1 MPEVAAPVTNGAAPA
16 APVTIHDRLK
26 ARLSHSDQSTASA
39 DEGGSGQQA
48 SSAQVL
54 AARDDSKA
62 PSGGVAPAVKK
73 PVSETPAPNEQVEG
87 DDAPDTVTDPDESE
101 TPDGTD
107 DDDAQFDPAKLS
119 SLTELADA
127 AGLESDRLMDL
138 QLPVKIDGKEGTARL
153 RDLVK
158 SYQLDGH
165 INQKL
170 ATFDNDRKSFETKK
184 VEYERAA
191 NERLLK
197 LDAGAKTLERAL
209 MGEFAA
215 VDWQKLQTEDPVR
228 FNSEYVAYQQ
238 RYAVMQ
244 DIANQIKQEQQKYS
258 EEQQAKAKEFFEEN
272 FRLLQAKVP
281 EWSDKGKRDKDK
293 AEIVEVLKDYG
304 LTREEFESIV
314 DHRQLLVVRDAV
326 AWRKLQKS
334 KPALLNK
341 VKAAPKLLKPGS
353 MQSRAAKDAV
363 ADQADRTKLRQT
375 GKVRDAVPAIKR
387 RLFGGR

>member
-1 MPEVAAPVTNGAAPA
+1 
-16 APVTIHDRLK
+16 LK
-26 ARLSHSDQSTASA
+26 ARLSHSDQLAPSTGQQNGSTSA
-39 DEGGSGQQA
+39 DAE
-48 SSAQVL
+48 
-54 AARDDSKA
+54 ARDDLKA
-62 PSGGVAPAVKK
+62 PSSGVVPPKK
-73 PVSETPAPNEQVEG
+73 PVAETPAPNEHVEG
-87 DDAPDTVTDPDESE
+87 DDAPDVVTDPNDSE

-138 QLPVKIDGKEGTARL
+138 ELPIKIDGKEGKARL

-170 ATFDNDRKSFETKK
+170 ATLDTDRKTFESKK
-184 VEYERAA
+184 VEHERTAH
-191 NERLLK
+191 ERLLR
-197 LDAGAKTLERAL
+197 LDAGVQTLTRAL
-209 MGEFAA
+209 EGEFSA

-244 DIANQIKQEQQKYS
+244 DIAKQIANEQQQY
-258 EEQQAKAKEFFEEN
+258 QAKAQADAKVKFDEEFK
-272 FRLLQAKVP
+272 LLQAKVP
-281 EWSDKGKRDKDK
+281 EWSDSAKRSKDK
-293 AEIVEVLKDYG
+293 AETVEVLKDFGISQAEY
-304 LTREEFESIV
+304 ESIV

-326 AWRKLQKS
+326 SWRKLQKS
-334 KPALLNK
+334 KPAVLNK

-353 MQSRAAKDAV
+353 TQSRAAKDAV
-363 ADQADRTKLRQT
+363 ADQSDRARLKRT
-375 GKVRDAVPAIKR
+375 GSVRDAVPSLKR

>member
-1 MPEVAAPVTNGAAPA
+1 MPEVAASVANGAAPPA
-16 APVTIHDRLK
+16 APVSVHDRLK
-26 ARLSHSDQSTASA
+26 ARLSHSEPTQSA
-39 DEGGSGQQA
+39 DGAESGEA
-48 SSAQVL
+48 P
-54 AARDDSKA
+54 DDSKA
-62 PSGGVAPAVKK
+62 PSGGAAPILRK

-87 DDAPDTVTDPDESE
+87 DDAPDVQADPDESE
-101 TPDGTD
+101 TPDATD

-170 ATFDNDRKSFETKK
+170 ASFDNDRKAFEAKK
-184 VEYERAA
+184 VEVERAA
-191 NERLLK
+191 HERLLK
-197 LDAGAKTLERAL
+197 LDAGLQTLTRAL
-209 MGEFAA
+209 EGEFNA
-215 VDWQKLQTEDPVR
+215 VDWQKLQTENPLEY
-228 FNSEYVAYQQ
+228 NSQYVAYQQ

-244 DIANQIKQEQQKYS
+244 DIANNLAQERAKYA
-258 EEQQAKAKEFFEEN
+258 EEQQAKAQSFYDEN
-272 FRLLQAKVP
+272 FKLLQAKVP
-281 EWSDKGKRDKDK
+281 EWSDKARRDKDK
-293 AEIVEVLKDYG
+293 AEITEVLKDYG
-304 LTREEFESIV
+304 ISREEFESIV

-353 MQSRAAKDAV
+353 MQSRAAKDAL
-363 ADQADRTKLRQT
+363 ADQADRSKLRQT
-375 GKVRDAVPAIKR
+375 GKVRDAVPALKR

>member
-1 MPEVAAPVTNGAAPA
+1 MAEAAQAPATNGAAPP

-26 ARLSHSDQSTASA
+26 ARLSHSEPAQSA
-39 DEGGSGQQA
+39 DGAGSSEA
-48 SSAQVL
+48 P
-54 AARDDSKA
+54 DDSKA
-62 PSGGVAPAVKK
+62 PSGGVAPPKK

-87 DDAPDTVTDPDESE
+87 DDAPDVVTDPDASE
-101 TPDGTD
+101 TPDGTVE
-107 DDDAQFDPAKLS
+107 DDAPFDPAKLS

-170 ATFDNDRKSFETKK
+170 ATLDTDRKTFESKK
-184 VEYERAA
+184 AEVERAA
-191 NERLLK
+191 NQRLLK
-197 LDAGAKTLERAL
+197 LDAGLQTLTRAL
-209 MGEFAA
+209 EGEYSA

-244 DIANQIKQEQQKYS
+244 DIANALGQEKQKYAA
-258 EEQQAKAKEFFEEN
+258 EQEAKAKEFYDEN

-281 EWSDKGKRDKDK
+281 EWSDKARRDKDK
-293 AEIVEVLKDYG
+293 AEMIEVLKDFG
-304 LTREEFESIV
+304 ITKEEFESIV

-363 ADQADRTKLRQT
+363 ADQADRAKLKRT
-375 GKVRDAVPAIKR
+375 GSVRDAVPALKR

>member
-1 MPEVAAPVTNGAAPA
+1 MADAALAPATNGAAPPP
-16 APVTIHDRLK
+16 APVTLHERLK
-26 ARLSHSDQSTASA
+26 ARLSHSDQSAPAAGQEDGAAA
-39 DEGGSGQQA
+39 D
-48 SSAQVL
+48 L
-54 AARDDSKA
+54 PARDDSKA
-62 PSGGVAPAVKK
+62 PSGGVAPPKK
-73 PVSETPAPNEQVEG
+73 PVPAEPAPNEQVEG
-87 DDAPDTVTDPDESE
+87 DDAPELPADPEETE

-107 DDDAQFDPAKLS
+107 DDDAPFDPAKLS

-138 QLPVKIDGKEGTARL
+138 ELPVKIDGKEGKARL

-170 ATFDNDRKSFETKK
+170 ASFDNDRKAFEAKK
-184 VEYERAA
+184 VEVERAA
-191 NERLLK
+191 HERLLK
-197 LDAGAKTLERAL
+197 LDAGVQTLERAL
-209 MGEFAA
+209 MGEFST
-215 VDWQKLQTEDPVR
+215 VDWQKLQAENPLE
-228 FNSEYVAYQQ
+228 FNSQYVAYQQ

-244 DIANQIKQEQQKYS
+244 DIAGKLAQEKKQYA
-258 EEQQAKAKEFFEEN
+258 EEQQAKAQAFYDEN
-272 FRLLQAKVP
+272 FKLLQAKVP
-281 EWSDKGKRDKDK
+281 EWSDATRRNKDK

-334 KPALLNK
+334 KPAVLNK
-341 VKAAPKLLKPGS
+341 VKAAPKLLKPGTT
-353 MQSRAAKDAV
+353 QSRAAKEAV
-363 ADQADRTKLRQT
+363 ADQADRAKFRQT
-375 GKVRDAVPAIKR
+375 GKVRDAVPALKR